1 MGGPRW
7 TEQEDSIV
15 RALYPAHGAAWD
27 GWSRLLPGKTQRQ
40 VTYRANRMGVY
51 SRAGLRHKRPR
62 WSAAEDAALRDAV
75 AAGLRTRRE
84 MGDAVPGKGADA
96 AYQRA
101 RKLGLIGVR
110 AAPACAAGPWPSP
123 AERRALA
130 AALRGMV
137 RDGADMTDRDWV
149 AARLARE
156 TGVGAAA
163 VRAWIEAERGRKRR

>member
-7 TEQEDSIV
+7 TVEEDSLV
-15 RALYPAHGAAWD
+15 RALYPTHGAAWD
-27 GWSRLLPGKTQRQ
+27 GWSRLLPGKTRRQ

-51 SRAGLRHKRPR
+51 SRAGLRHRRPR
-62 WSAAEDAALRDAV
+62 WSAGEDAALRDAV
-75 AAGLRTRRE
+75 AVGLHTRRE
-84 MGDAVPGKGADA
+84 LDGAVPGKGADA

-101 RKLGLIGVR
+101 RKLGLVGGR
-110 AAPACAAGPWPSP
+110 AAPAGPTGPWPSP

-130 AALRGMV
+130 AALRRMV

-163 VRAWIEAERGRKRR
+163 VRAWIEAERGRKR

>member
-84 MGDAVPGKGADA
+84 MGGAVPGKGADA

-101 RKLGLIGVR
+101 RKLGLIGGVASP
-110 AAPACAAGPWPSP
+110 AAATGPWPTP

-130 AALRGMV
+130 AALRRMV
-137 RDGADMTDRDWV
+137 RDGADMTDRGWV
-149 AARLARE
+149 AVRLARE
-156 TGVGAAA
+156 AGVEASAA
-163 VRAWIEAERGRKRR
+163 RAWMEAEWGRKR